1 MRLYYPIEV
10 DLYKPYPLPIM
21 EAQQNNIGRGAQVT
35 LKANGAIIQPTNE
48 GLTFWAKKPDGTV
61 SFLAA
66 TLSGTNVQL
75 DFTNQM
81 LALPGMVQVEIRM
94 TSGSGADETDIS
106 TPIFNVR
113 VNPSNID
120 DTALES
126 TNEFTALVTEL
137 AKVTTALA
145 EVEELKKN
153 GLKGDPGQAATI
165 EVGTATASEPGGAPS
180 VTNVGTEQAAIL
192 DFVLPR
198 GEQGPKGADGAAGK
212 DGKEQIVFAAAS
224 SFPTTGDPAMLYV
237 DNTVS
242 PAIIYTWNG
251 SAYVQA
257 SADIGTVM
265 AMLATPFSTSE
276 SYSAGKYV
284 TYNGQYW
291 RFTADK
297 TAGAW
302 DASKAEATNIG
313 AELNSI
319 NTKIAWWIEKLYLP
333 DPDVARTYIYSAG
346 IFAPGQ
352 SLGQDTY
359 GNNHV
364 VTITEASS
372 YLNVAIVKNTSSNI
386 GCVGGVMFQT
396 AVDVTGYNKL
406 CIDYDISEI
415 LFPNYPT
422 SGTRWGLLMYA
433 VDDPSKLSYSGF
445 QSATPVTLLNGVQ
458 GVGYHSELDVSAV
471 SGLRYAAILLA
482 SYGAY
487 AYNVHINIK
496 NVWLE

>member
-81 LALPGMVQVEIRM
+81 LAVPGMVQVEIRM
-94 TSGSGADETDIS
+94 TSGSGADATDIS

-165 EVGTATASEPGGAPS
+165 EIGTVTATEPGGAPA
-180 VTNVGTEQAAIL
+180 VTNSGTSQDAVFN
-192 DFVLPR
+192 FVLPR
-198 GEQGPKGADGAAGK
+198 GQQGPKGDQGTPGQ
-212 DGKEQIVFAAAS
+212 EQIVFAAAS
-224 SFPTTGDPAMLYV
+224 AFPTTGDPAMLYI

-242 PAIIYTWNG
+242 PAIIYTWSG

-257 SADIGTVM
+257 SADISTVM
-265 AMLATPFSTSE
+265 SMLATPFSETE
-276 SYSAGKYV
+276 SYTAGKYV

-302 DASKAEATNIG
+302 DASKAESTNIG
-313 AELNSI
+313 AELSALNAKNTNKVLWVNDDPSSAFPVQTITLNSAEYDVLDIYYSDSANSPTTVFCVSAMKGYNADLTRTGGAHHTETIIARIMEYVNDTTLKFQACYSSGSGSTPVNSI
-319 NTKIAWWIEKLYLP
+319 NVPIKI
-333 DPDVARTYIYSAG
+333 
-346 IFAPGQ
+346 
-352 SLGQDTY
+352 
-359 GNNHV
+359 
-364 VTITEASS
+364 
-372 YLNVAIVKNTSSNI
+372 I
-386 GCVGGVMFQT
+386 GR
-396 AVDVTGYNKL
+396 KS
-406 CIDYDISEI
+406 I
-415 LFPNYPT
+415 
-422 SGTRWGLLMYA
+422 
-433 VDDPSKLSYSGF
+433 
-445 QSATPVTLLNGVQ
+445 
-458 GVGYHSELDVSAV
+458 
-471 SGLRYAAILLA
+471 
-482 SYGAY
+482 
-487 AYNVHINIK
+487 
-496 NVWLE
+496 

>member
-94 TSGSGADETDIS
+94 TSGDGADKTDIS

-120 DTALES
+120 DAAPES
-126 TNEFTALVTEL
+126 TNEFTALVTAL
-137 AKVTTALA
+137 AETTTALA
-145 EVEELKKN
+145 EVDELKKN
-153 GLKGDPGQAATI
+153 GLKGDPGQAATV
-165 EVGTATASEPGGAPS
+165 EVGTVTASEPGSDPS
-180 VTNVGTEQAAIL
+180 VTNVGTDQAAVL

-313 AELNSI
+313 AELSALNTNTEILTGTLGEQNVTTYFSFPDGYNSTNCMIISIMAYVDSNYVGNAI
-319 NTKIAWWIEKLYLP
+319 NFNWAYVNLE
-333 DPDVARTYIYSAG
+333 
-346 IFAPGQ
+346 
-352 SLGQDTY
+352 
-359 GNNHV
+359 
-364 VTITEASS
+364 SS
-372 YLNVAIVKNTSSNI
+372 RIAIVSRDASV
-386 GCVGGVMFQT
+386 VGKTF
-396 AVDVTGYNKL
+396 KL
-406 CIDYDISEI
+406 
-415 LFPNYPT
+415 
-422 SGTRWGLLMYA
+422 LLQ
-433 VDDPSKLSYSGF
+433 K
-445 QSATPVTLLNGVQ
+445 T
-458 GVGYHSELDVSAV
+458 
-471 SGLRYAAILLA
+471 
-482 SYGAY
+482 
-487 AYNVHINIK
+487 K
-496 NVWLE
+496 

>member
-81 LALPGMVQVEIRM
+81 LAVPGMVQVEIRM
-94 TSGSGADETDIS
+94 TSGSGADKTDIS

-145 EVEELKKN
+145 EVDELKKN
-153 GLKGDPGQAATI
+153 GLKGDPGQAATV
-165 EVGTATASEPGGAPS
+165 EVGTVTASEPGSDPS
-180 VTNVGTEQAAIL
+180 VTNVGTDQAAVL
-192 DFVLPR
+192 DFALPR

-242 PAIIYTWNG
+242 PAVIYTWDG
-251 SAYVQA
+251 SSYVQA

-265 AMLATPFSTSE
+265 AMLATPFSATE
-276 SYSAGKYV
+276 SYTAGKYV

-313 AELNSI
+313 AELSAL
-319 NTKIAWWIEKLYLP
+319 NTKIAWYISNGYLP
-333 DPDVARTYIYSAG
+333 DPANPYKYLYYVG
-346 IFAPGQ
+346 NQ
-352 SLGQDTY
+352 CVDTT
-359 GNNHV
+359 GGW
-364 VTITEASS
+364 SGS
-372 YLNVAIVKNTSSNI
+372 Y
-386 GCVGGVMFQT
+386 
-396 AVDVTGYNKL
+396 
-406 CIDYDISEI
+406 
-415 LFPNYPT
+415 
-422 SGTRWGLLMYA
+422 
-433 VDDPSKLSYSGF
+433 
-445 QSATPVTLLNGVQ
+445 
-458 GVGYHSELDVSAV
+458 
-471 SGLRYAAILLA
+471 
-482 SYGAY
+482 SYGAGGTLKFNDENMEIFVNNSSSSYY
-487 AYNVHINIK
+487 AVATTNKIDLTKYSKIKMRVTGQSDASK
-496 NVWLE
+496 NVFLYATDIRGADPTSKVATIDIVDGWMTLDISSLIGSYYVGACLRQYNASGTVLINEVYLME

>member
-10 DLYKPYPLPIM
+10 DLFRPYPLPIM

-81 LALPGMVQVEIRM
+81 LAAPGMVQVEIRM
-94 TSGSGADETDIS
+94 TSGSGADATDIS

-145 EVEELKKN
+145 EVDELKKN

-165 EVGTATASEPGGAPS
+165 EIGTVTATEPGGAPA
-180 VTNVGTEQAAIL
+180 VTNSGTSQDAVFN
-192 DFVLPR
+192 FVIPR

-212 DGKEQIVFAAAS
+212 EQIVFAAAS
-224 SFPTTGDPAMLYV
+224 AFPTTGDPAMLYV

-242 PAIIYTWNG
+242 PAIIYTWSG

-257 SADIGTVM
+257 SADISTVM
-265 AMLATPFSTSE
+265 AMLATPFSETE
-276 SYSAGKYV
+276 SYTAGKYV

-313 AELNSI
+313 AELSAL
-319 NTKIAWWIEKLYLP
+319 NTKIIPVTFLSIMNNTYAHLYQSG
-333 DPDVARTYIYSAG
+333 AHFAG
-346 IFAPGQ
+346 QLLATNDTPQNRISVKATVITGIGNA
-352 SLGQDTY
+352 SSSDTY
-359 GNNHV
+359 YFV
-364 VTITEASS
+364 PVAS
-372 YLNVAIVKNTSSNI
+372 VAENPFGLMANQYTCVGTSLDRATSSSGTLSVVPGFALALYN
-386 GCVGGVMFQT
+386 GTDTLLYCSVGGGST
-396 AVDVTGYNKL
+396 TYASTKYL
-406 CIDYDISEI
+406 IWIDYFIGI
-415 LFPNYPT
+415 
-422 SGTRWGLLMYA
+422 
-433 VDDPSKLSYSGF
+433 
-445 QSATPVTLLNGVQ
+445 
-458 GVGYHSELDVSAV
+458 
-471 SGLRYAAILLA
+471 
-482 SYGAY
+482 
-487 AYNVHINIK
+487 
-496 NVWLE
+496 

>member
-10 DLYKPYPLPIM
+10 DLFRPYPLPIM

-48 GLTFWAKKPDGTV
+48 GLTFWAQKPDGTV

-81 LALPGMVQVEIRM
+81 LAVPGMVQVEIRM
-94 TSGSGADETDIS
+94 TSGSGADATDIS

-165 EVGTATASEPGGAPS
+165 EIGTVTATEPGGAPA
-180 VTNVGTEQAAIL
+180 VTNSGTSQDAVFN
-192 DFVLPR
+192 FVLPR
-198 GEQGPKGADGAAGK
+198 GQQGPKGDQGTPGQ
-212 DGKEQIVFAAAS
+212 EQIVFAAAS
-224 SFPTTGDPAMLYV
+224 AFPTTGDPAMLYV

-242 PAIIYTWNG
+242 PSIIYTWSG

-265 AMLATPFSTSE
+265 AMLATPFSATE

-313 AELNSI
+313 AELSAL
-319 NTKIAWWIEKLYLP
+319 NTKINTSTFGSQVTLTKNVEYICPADGYLRITCGYEKSS
-333 DPDVARTYIYSAG
+333 VARGYVNGAELLTLSSTNSDTVTPDNTTSASVFVRAG
-346 IFAPGQ
+346 M
-352 SLGQDTY
+352 
-359 GNNHV
+359 
-364 VTITEASS
+364 TIKYAGTNA
-372 YLNVAIVKNTSSNI
+372 K
-386 GCVGGVMFQT
+386 
-396 AVDVTGYNKL
+396 GY
-406 CIDYDISEI
+406 
-415 LFPNYPT
+415 FRP
-422 SGTRWGLLMYA
+422 
-433 VDDPSKLSYSGF
+433 LS
-445 QSATPVTLLNGVQ
+445 A
-458 GVGYHSELDVSAV
+458 E
-471 SGLRYAAILLA
+471 
-482 SYGAY
+482 
-487 AYNVHINIK
+487 
-496 NVWLE
+496 

>member
-10 DLYKPYPLPIM
+10 DLFRPYPLPIM

-61 SFLAA
+61 SFLTA

-81 LALPGMVQVEIRM
+81 LALPGMVQVEIRL
-94 TSGSGADETDIS
+94 TSGSGESETDIS
-106 TPIFNVR
+106 TPIFSVR
-113 VNPSNID
+113 VNPSNIND
-120 DTALES
+120 AAVES
-126 TNEFTALVTEL
+126 QNEFTALQVAIGE
-137 AKVTTALA
+137 VQSALS
-145 EVEELKKN
+145 EVDELKKN
-153 GLKGDPGQAATI
+153 GLKGDPGQAATV
-165 EVGTATASEPGGAPS
+165 EVGTVTASEPGGAPS
-180 VTNVGTEQAAIL
+180 VANSGTEQAAVL

-198 GEQGPKGADGAAGK
+198 GEQGPKGADRAAGK

-224 SFPTTGDPAMLYV
+224 AFPATGNPAMLYV

-265 AMLATPFSTSE
+265 AMLATPFSVTE

-297 TAGAW
+297 AAGAW

-313 AELNSI
+313 AELSSL
-319 NTKIAWWIEKLYLP
+319 NTNILPVTFLNIMNNTYANLYQNETRVRGKLYAMNDTP
-333 DPDVARTYIYSAG
+333 KNKVSIKYSTISGLENGSDA
-346 IFAPGQ
+346 AA
-352 SLGQDTY
+352 LGTQNAVPIATVS
-359 GNNHV
+359 GNSFGLVENQY
-364 VTITEASS
+364 T
-372 YLNVAIVKNTSSNI
+372 
-386 GCVGGVMFQT
+386 CVGISLDRATDSGGTLSIVPGT
-396 AVDVTGYNKL
+396 ALALYDGTNTTLYCSVGGGSVTYNVTRYL
-406 CIDYDISEI
+406 VWIDYII
-415 LFPNYPT
+415 
-422 SGTRWGLLMYA
+422 A
-433 VDDPSKLSYSGF
+433 
-445 QSATPVTLLNGVQ
+445 
-458 GVGYHSELDVSAV
+458 
-471 SGLRYAAILLA
+471 
-482 SYGAY
+482 
-487 AYNVHINIK
+487 
-496 NVWLE
+496 